1 MAVLAIFTVLS
12 ASAQT
17 RAISGKVVDQAGV
30 PVIGASV
37 IVVGNSTIGT
47 VTDLDGNYSLNV
59 PAGATLSVSF
69 IGYTTETIA
78 VGNQSVINVTLQ
90 EDNEFLEETV
100 VIGYGVQRKS
110 DLTGS
115 VASVKEADLSF
126 RSTSDAAAALQ
137 GKAAGIQVSN
147 ASGAPGKGSDIRVRG
162 VSSNGQYGLGP
173 LLIVDGLKVDN
184 IQYLDP
190 SMIES

>member
-1 MAVLAIFTVLS
+1 MKQFFAKVTMAVLAIFTVLS

-47 VTDLDGNYSLNV
+47 VTDLDGNFSLNV

-69 IGYTTETIA
+69 IGYTTETVA

-90 EDNEFLEETV
+90 EDNEFLEE
-100 VIGYGVQRKS
+100 QW
-110 DLTGS
+110 
-115 VASVKEADLSF
+115 
-126 RSTSDAAAALQ
+126 
-137 GKAAGIQVSN
+137 
-147 ASGAPGKGSDIRVRG
+147 
-162 VSSNGQYGLGP
+162 
-173 LLIVDGLKVDN
+173 
-184 IQYLDP
+184 
-190 SMIES
+190 

>member
-1 MAVLAIFTVLS
+1 MKQFFTKVTMAVLAIFTVLS

-69 IGYTTETIA
+69 IGYTTETVA

-162 VSSNGQYGLGP
+162 VSSNGQ
-173 LLIVDGLKVDN
+173 
-184 IQYLDP
+184 
-190 SMIES
+190 